1 MIMALDDDDTDELVD
16 PEPEESGDGEVALC
30 ILWESLCTLNAA
42 CRAAPAAAP
51 APGCRGDDVGLMGSW
66 PVGG

>member
-1 MIMALDDDDTDELVD
+1 
-16 PEPEESGDGEVALC
+16 
-30 ILWESLCTLNAA
+30 LNAA

-66 PVGG
+66 PVGGWQWLPGRERGTGERRV